1 MGAHAVPP
9 PGTRRPPTD
18 PSASGPGSR
27 SRSLRH
33 AMGRA
38 MAAAVAVLGL
48 LSAAIATRPASAAD
62 NPFQRGPNP
71 TVASVAATRGTFATA
86 QTSVPAGN
94 GFGGGVIYYPTD
106 TSQGTFGGVA
116 IVPGYSALFANE
128 EAWMGPWLASFGFV
142 VIGIETNSRTDS
154 ADARGTQLLA
164 ALDYLT
170 QRSSVRDR
178 VDPNR
183 LSVVGHSAGGAGVLS
198 ALLRRP
204 SLKAGVGLAPGSPVG
219 NYDLYNDQVPTMFIS
234 GQKDTTV
241 TQSYLN
247 GLYTTIPASTPSAW
261 VEITGVDHL
270 FATRANTTEMRVLIP
285 WLKIWVDNDT
295 RYTQFLCPLADSTGI
310 SMYRNKCPYVP
321 PGGSSPSPSPSPSSS
336 PSRFPSPSPSPSPA
350 QSPSQSPSTSP
361 SPPPP
366 GACVAEYRTVN
377 SWPGGYQGEVTV
389 TAGGSAVNGW
399 TVRWTLGSGQTIT
412 QLWNGTLSTSGSAVT
427 VKNASFNGS
436 IPASGSATFGFLATG
451 TPSTPSLTCTS
462 P

>member
-1 MGAHAVPP
+1 MGARAVPP
-9 PGTRRPPTD
+9 PGTRRAPAD

-27 SRSLRH
+27 SRSLRR
-33 AMGRA
+33 ATGRA
-38 MAAAVAVLGL
+38 VGQAVAAAVAVLGL
-48 LSAAIATRPASAAD
+48 FSAAIATGPASAAD

-116 IVPGYSALFANE
+116 IVPGYSALFADE

-170 QRSSVRDR
+170 QRSPVRDR

-219 NYDLYNDQVPTMFIS
+219 NYDLYDDRVPTMFIS
-234 GQKDTTV
+234 GQRDTTV
-241 TQSYLN
+241 TRSYLN
-247 GLYTTIPASTPSAW
+247 GLYGTLPATTPSAW

-285 WLKIWVDNDT
+285 WLKIWVDDDT
-295 RYTQFLCPLADSTGI
+295 RYTRFLCPLADSTGI
-310 SMYRNKCPYVP
+310 SMYRDTCPYVP
-321 PGGSSPSPSPSPSSS
+321 PGGSSPSPSASPTSSPSPSL
-336 PSRFPSPSPSPSPA
+336 SPSPSPSA
-350 QSPSQSPSTSP
+350 SP

-366 GACVAEYRTVN
+366 AACVAEYHTVN
-377 SWPGGYQGEVTV
+377 SWPGGYQGSVTV
-389 TAGGSAVNGW
+389 TAGASAVDGW
-399 TVRWTLGSGQTIT
+399 TVRWTLGSGQSIT
-412 QLWNGTLSTSGSAVT
+412 QLWNGTLSTSGSGVK
-427 VKNASFNGS
+427 VKNASYNGS

-451 TPSTPSLTCTS
+451 TPSAPPLTCTS